1 MNTTIQE
8 LRAIYVAL
16 GGTSTEITDTML
28 IPEALAKIA
37 TQITSA
43 LASVLPAVS
52 KTDEG
57 KVLKVDSNGKWA
69 VGTDEIQA

>member
-1 MNTTIQE
+1 MNTTVQE

-37 TQITSA
+37 TQIGTA

-57 KVLKVDSNGKWA
+57 KVLKVNSSGKWA

>member
-1 MNTTIQE
+1 MDNITA
-8 LRAIYVAL
+8 LKALYVTL
-16 GGTSTEITDTML
+16 GGSADTVANMTVSADVIYAMSQL
-28 IPEALAKIA
+28 SLSVKPE
-37 TQITSA
+37 
-43 LASVLPAVS
+43 LPSVS

>member
-1 MNTTIQE
+1 MSNLE
-8 LRAIYVAL
+8 ALKALYVTL
-16 GGTSTEITDTML
+16 GGSADTVKNMTL
-28 IPEALAKIA
+28 LSDVIYAMSQLSLSVSPE
-37 TQITSA
+37 
-43 LASVLPAVS
+43 LPSVS

>member
-1 MNTTIQE
+1 MNTTVQE

-37 TQITSA
+37 TQIGIA
-43 LASVLPAVS
+43 LASVLPSVS